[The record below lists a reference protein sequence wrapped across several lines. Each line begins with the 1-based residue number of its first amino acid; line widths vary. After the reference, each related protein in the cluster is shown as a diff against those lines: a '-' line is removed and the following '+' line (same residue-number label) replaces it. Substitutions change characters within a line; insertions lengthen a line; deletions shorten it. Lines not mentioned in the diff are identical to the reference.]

1 VYYFTQSQ
9 RQASCGKSLNNG
21 EEMKALLTW
30 FTIFVLAANGLAQ
43 TAAAP
48 AKPKKRAHKAAAA
61 PPAPPAVTAD
71 DLKALRD
78 SLAQQQ
84 AQIQEMQSKMAE
96 RDAAL
101 QQTQQQLQQAQSQL
115 QDAQTKAT
123 SAVTTASQTS
133 DSVTK
138 LQTDVADIRTNT
150 TNAAVSTQED
160 QKKISAL
167 ASAMGRFRFSG
178 DVRVRGESF
187 IQNGIQDRNRA
198 RIRVRL
204 GLEGAL
210 NQDFMGGIAIATGSQ
225 GDPTTTNETLTNFFD
240 RKTIALD
247 KGYITYNPVA
257 HNWFSATGG
266 KFAYLWQRT
275 PVTGDTDLNP
285 EGFDAKLSFNVKNGF
300 FTNFTLQ
307 GLTLLYGESSGGQDS
322 YVLGAQAQTSFK
334 AGPWSATASFLN
346 QHWNNPDAILRAS
359 AFAVGATTTG
369 GTITIPG
376 TPPVTIP
383 VSFPVPGEGPG
394 CASGSVIKP
403 AFAPCIFAPNG
414 MSNATTVD
422 ASGKPHF
429 FSGFDLADFILNNTI
444 KTPAARFPITLLLE
458 FEDNL
463 DAQAHPLDTT
473 GKVIASIGSQNKEYG
488 GDVSIGQTKNKNDL
502 QFGYGWW
509 RQEQDSVLASIA
521 ESDQRSPT
529 NILQHKIYANWKL
542 RANTVA
548 QFTWWRGRVLNSFLE
563 NNAALLQKT
572 ITTAGTQEP
581 YLNRL
586 QFDLVYTY

>member
-1 VYYFTQSQ
+1 
-9 RQASCGKSLNNG
+9 
-21 EEMKALLTW
+21 MKALLTW

-48 AKPKKRAHKAAAA
+48 AKPKKRAHKAAVA
-61 PPAPPAVTAD
+61 PAPPAVTAD

-84 AQIQEMQSKMAE
+84 EQIQQLQSKMAE

-101 QQTQQQLQQAQSQL
+101 QQTQQQLQQAQGQL
-115 QDAQTKAT
+115 QDAQTKAA

-138 LQTDVADIRTNT
+138 LQSDVADIRTNS
-150 TNAAVSTQED
+150 TNAAVSAQED
-160 QKKISAL
+160 QKKVFAL
-167 ASAMGRFRFSG
+167 ATAMGRFRFSG

-247 KGYITYNPVA
+247 RGYITYNPVA

-275 PVTGDTDLNP
+275 PVTGDVDLNP
-285 EGFDAKLSFNVKNGF
+285 EGFDAKLSFNVKHGF

-307 GLTLLYGESSGGQDS
+307 GMTLLYSESSGGQDS

-359 AFAVGATTTG
+359 AFAVSATTTG
-369 GTITIPG
+369 SSTAGP
-376 TPPVTIP
+376 
-383 VSFPVPGEGPG
+383 FPVPGEGPG
-394 CASGSVIKP
+394 CAGGSVIKP

-444 KTPAARFPITLLLE
+444 KTPAARFPVTLLLE

-463 DAQAHPLDTT
+463 DAQAHPLDTA

-488 GDVSIGQTKNKNDL
+488 GDFSFGQTKNKNDL
-502 QFGYGWW
+502 QFGYGWY

-529 NILQHKIYANWKL
+529 NIVQNKIYANWKL
-542 RANTVA
+542 RANTLA
-548 QFTWWRGRVLNSFLE
+548 QFTFWRGRVLNSFLE

>member
-1 VYYFTQSQ
+1 
-9 RQASCGKSLNNG
+9 
-21 EEMKALLTW
+21 MKALLTW
-30 FTIFVLAANGLAQ
+30 FTIFVLAAGGLAQ
-43 TAAAP
+43 TAAP
-48 AKPKKRAHKAAAA
+48 AKPKKRAHKAAAMT
-61 PPAPPAVTAD
+61 PAPPAVTAD

-78 SLAQQQ
+78 ALAQQQ
-84 AQIQEMQSKMAE
+84 AQIQALEGKMAE
-96 RDAAL
+96 RDATL

-115 QDAQTKAT
+115 QDAQTKAA
-123 SAVTTASQTS
+123 SAVTAASQTS

-138 LQTDVADIRTNT
+138 LQSDVADIRTNT
-150 TNAAVSTQED
+150 TNAAVSAQED
-160 QKKISAL
+160 QKKVSAL
-167 ASAMGRFRFSG
+167 ASAIGRFRFSG

-187 IQNGIQDRNRA
+187 FQQGIQDRNRA

-204 GLEGAL
+204 GLEGQL
-210 NQDFMGGIAIATGSQ
+210 NQDFIGGVAMATGAM

-257 HNWFSATGG
+257 HKWFSVTGG
-266 KFAYLWQRT
+266 KWAYQWQRT
-275 PVTGDTDLNP
+275 SVTGDPDLNP
-285 EGFDAKLSFNVKNGF
+285 EGFDTKLSFDIKHGF
-300 FTNFTLQ
+300 FTNFTVQ
-307 GLTLLYGESSGGQDS
+307 AIQLLYNESAAGPDS
-322 YVLGAQAQTSFK
+322 YVLGLQAQSSFK

-346 QHWNNPDAILRAS
+346 EHWNNPDALLRAS

-376 TPPVTIP
+376 TPPVIIP

-394 CASGSVIKP
+394 CAGGTVTAFTPK
-403 AFAPCIFAPNG
+403 FAPCIFAPNG
-414 MSNATTVD
+414 MTNATTLD

-429 FSGFDLADFILNNTI
+429 FSGFDEADFILNNTI
-444 KTPAARFPITLLLE
+444 KTPAARLPINWLLE

-463 DAQAHPLDTT
+463 DAQAHPLDST
-473 GKVIASIGSQNKEYG
+473 GAVIASIGSQNKEYG
-488 GDVSIGQTKNKNDL
+488 SDFSIGQTKNKNDI
-502 QFGYGWW
+502 QFGYAWL
-509 RQEQDSVLASIA
+509 RQEQDSVLASVA

-529 NILQHKIYANWKL
+529 NIIQNRIYAYWKL

-548 QFTWWRGRVLNSFLE
+548 QFTWWRGRVLNTNLE
-563 NNAALLQKT
+563 NNAALVQKT
-572 ITTAGTQEP
+572 ITTAGAQEP

>member
-1 VYYFTQSQ
+1 
-9 RQASCGKSLNNG
+9 
-21 EEMKALLTW
+21 MKALLTW
-30 FTIFVLAANGLAQ
+30 FTIFVFAASGLAQ
-43 TAAAP
+43 TDAAP
-48 AKPKKRAHKAAAA
+48 AKPKKRAHKAAVA
-61 PPAPPAVTAD
+61 PAPPAVTAD

-78 SLAQQQ
+78 AMAEQQ
-84 AQIQEMQSKMAE
+84 AQIQALQSKMAE

-115 QDAQTKAT
+115 QDTQSKAAT
-123 SAVTTASQTS
+123 AVTTASQTS
-133 DSVTK
+133 DSVSK
-138 LQTDVADIRTNT
+138 LQSDVADIRTNT
-150 TNAAVSTQED
+150 TNAAVNAQED
-160 QKKISAL
+160 QKKVSAL
-167 ASAMGRFRFSG
+167 ATAMGRFRFSG

-187 IQNGIQDRNRA
+187 FQQGIQDRNRA

-210 NQDFMGGIAIATGSQ
+210 NQDFIGGVAIATGSQ

-257 HNWFSATGG
+257 HNWFSVTGG

-275 PVTGDTDLNP
+275 SVTGDPDLNP

-307 GLTLLYGESSGGQDS
+307 GITLLYSESSGGQDS
-322 YVLGAQAQTSFK
+322 YVLGGQAQTSFK

-346 QHWNNPDAILRAS
+346 EHWNRPDALLAAG

-376 TPPVTIP
+376 TPPVPIP
-383 VSFPVPGEGPG
+383 VSFPAPGEGPG
-394 CASGSVIKP
+394 CASLSVGTPK
-403 AFAPCIFAPNG
+403 FAPCVFAPNG
-414 MSNATTVD
+414 MSNATFLD
-422 ASGKPHF
+422 AALKPHF
-429 FSGFDLADFILNNTI
+429 YSGFDEADFILNNTI
-444 KTPAARFPITLLLE
+444 KTPAARFPINLLLE

-463 DAQAHPLDTT
+463 DAKAHPLDTK
-473 GKVIASIGSQNKEYG
+473 GKLIAGIGSQNKEYG
-488 GDVSIGQTKNKNDL
+488 GDVGIGQTKNKNDL
-502 QFGYGWW
+502 QFGYAWL

-529 NILQHKIYANWKL
+529 NILQNRIYANWKL

-548 QFTWWRGRVLNSFLE
+548 SFTYWRGRVLNTNLE

-572 ITTAGTQEP
+572 ITKAGQQEP